1 MVQMYLIQ
9 GFKME
14 GNANNV
20 VTLKKK
26 GYNTA
31 VLVLLI
37 LFVMII
43 GGIIYYL
50 LCEDEMVIIKN
61 VGDESIN
68 SNFNSNTIPKSEIT
82 GFYSQNEGV
91 STKLTNYMENIQ
103 NWYHK
108 PDKSHIMALIY
119 SILLPFSGNLYLRE
133 NIINLVFTVI
143 SILFIFGNI
152 IGLLTTSDFY
162 YRNEYLISIYV
173 VWWIISMAFSVLFI
187 VQYNNNES
195 YFEKEKDNYS
205 KKSQLPNSFNNNYIK
220 YIPFVM
226 VILFLIVSM
235 EVMLD
240 DSPKT
245 FDTNEFSFQYPHE
258 YQYNGEWLYNSYD
271 NSYYCQV
278 QYDSISVTKFEATK
292 SIDGYV
298 DDLLLQVEYPD
309 GSGQDNVVK
318 GKTKV
323 DGLDAYVIQVKDL
336 KWTNVM
342 FIKDGE
348 LYQLCF
354 KEDGQKHMDEV
365 INSFKFK

>member
-68 SNFNSNTIPKSEIT
+68 SNFNINTIPKSEIT

-195 YFEKEKDNYS
+195 YFEKENDNYS

-258 YQYNGEWLYNSYD
+258 YQSNGEWLYNSYD